1 MTTISLHLKE
11 ATLIILHHLT
21 SGITINT
28 IAMIEDSR
36 NLKFFRNLH
45 LTTIPL
51 TNTVPLLLTTIVTV
65 ALKKTLPLQPSLA
78 AQRHKYTI
86 RATTTKMLL
95 QESSS
100 ALPLKKWMITG
111 LSTNLFIIKDQKVR
125 SLILLQT
132 S

>member
-21 SGITINT
+21 LGITINT
-28 IAMIEDSR
+28 IAMIEDSL
-36 NLKFFRNLH
+36 NLNFFRNLQ
-45 LTTIPL
+45 LTILPL
-51 TNTVPLLLTTIVTV
+51 INIVPLLLTTIVTE
-65 ALKKTLPLQPSLA
+65 ASKKTLPLQPSLA

-95 QESSS
+95 QELSS
-100 ALPLKKWMITG
+100 ALPLKKWTITG
-111 LSTNLFIIKDQKVR
+111 FRTNLFITNDQKVR
-125 SLILLQT
+125 SLTLLQT